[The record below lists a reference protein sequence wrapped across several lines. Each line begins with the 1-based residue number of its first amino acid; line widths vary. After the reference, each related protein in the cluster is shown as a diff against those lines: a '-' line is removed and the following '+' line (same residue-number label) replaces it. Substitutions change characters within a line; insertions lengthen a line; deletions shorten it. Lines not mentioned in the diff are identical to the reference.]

1 MKELKKYRVK
11 SAYGV
16 YRKGDII
23 QPTGMLRD
31 ELLMCGRIEEIPE
44 PASAPVPVDDISDD
58 EDDVLIETAVAPEP
72 VVNTQRYGRR
82 NRR

>member
-11 SAYGV
+11 SAYGM

-31 ELLMCGRIEEIPE
+31 ELIMSGRIELVVEPE
-44 PASAPVPVDDISDD
+44 PAPAVVVD
-58 EDDVLIETAVAPEP
+58 EPEVVIETATAPEP
-72 VVNTQRYGRR
+72 VRAQRPRGRYGR
-82 NRR
+82 